1 MSKNKEYFKKYYQ
14 DNKERL
20 DKINREYVLNNKD
33 KIREYQKEYM
43 RKRRAEL
50 RKDIS
55 YKLIEKELSKKR
67 YSKELDGYHYVYL
80 LEDYNYVGVT
90 NCLFFRFN
98 NHKHQFNRDCTNH
111 TILLK
116 TKNRDEALELE
127 SKYHDM
133 GYAGKHKQNSYR

>member
-1 MSKNKEYFKKYYQ
+1 MNKKYNFTEEERRAHKNKINNEYYHR
-14 DNKERL
+14 NKER
-20 DKINREYVLNNKD
+20 INFERRGGPKRVVLTEEEK
-33 KIREYQKEYM
+33 KQKQKAYNDLI
-43 RKRRAEL
+43 RAEM
-50 RKDIS
+50 
-55 YKLIEKELSKKR
+55 KKQPH
-67 YSKELDGYHYVYL
+67 KVYL